1 MILCIRCTI
10 VFANILIFSTFFS
23 ENSRIFVLNSDW
35 YLRTKWITVSK
46 VKSIRFVC
54 PSNTHW
60 SWTKA
65 SENMSRVAQRLS
77 VRDPWKVVISLRDK
91 MRNQWITQQT
101 KIVDVMER
109 IAWLKLNWVGNV
121 AGMTD
126 ERWRKNIM

>member
-1 MILCIRCTI
+1 M
-10 VFANILIFSTFFS
+10 
-23 ENSRIFVLNSDW
+23 
-35 YLRTKWITVSK
+35 
-46 VKSIRFVC
+46 
-54 PSNTHW
+54 P
-60 SWTKA
+60 
-65 SENMSRVAQRLS
+65 RVAQRLS